1 MNIEEIL
8 KQLEDSI
15 KEPVLIG
22 DDYYTGE
29 GWETPNFF
37 CLDPTTNDCKVLY
50 EYITKLNN
58 NWNELKKWLKKEH
71 KRNINWYETLEPHD
85 KGYYLY
91 KFGGIGDVLDN
102 IQDKMQELEG
112 ENNNEKESNSK

>member
-22 DDYYTGE
+22 GDYYTGE

-50 EYITKLNN
+50 EYITKLQN
-58 NWNELKKWLKKEH
+58 NWNELSMWAESCINELKENDVYD
-71 KRNINWYETLEPHD
+71 RTSYEQGQIIALESFIA
-85 KGYYLY
+85 K
-91 KFGGIGDVLDN
+91 I
-102 IQDKMQELEG
+102 QELEG
-112 ENNNEKESNSK
+112 ENNNEEESNSK

>member
-37 CLDPTTNDCKVLY
+37 CLDPTTNDCKILY
-50 EYITKLNN
+50 EYITKLQT
-58 NWNELKKWLKKEH
+58 NWNELKKF
-71 KRNINWYETLEPHD
+71 INS
-85 KGYYLY
+85 GYYDSYIYSSTIL
-91 KFGGIGDVLDN
+91 N
-102 IQDKMQELEG
+102 KMRKLEG
-112 ENNNEKESNSK
+112 ENNNEEESNSQ

>member
-29 GWETPNFF
+29 GWEEPNFF

-50 EYITKLNN
+50 EYITKLQN
-58 NWNELKKWLKKEH
+58 NWNGLKKWLKEEH
-71 KRNINWYETLEPHD
+71 KININWYETLTPCD
-85 KGYYLY
+85 KGYYLFR
-91 KFGGIGDVLDN
+91 FGVIGDVLDN
-102 IQDKMQELEG
+102 VQDKMQELEG
-112 ENNNEKESNSK
+112 ENNNEQETNSK